1 MSIMRDPAHNP
12 GETLNYKLIM
22 SLVILSSV
30 AEAVICLLMHNITII
45 NQQLRVVYHIV
56 YTKD

>member
-30 AEAVICLLMHNITII
+30 AEAVICLLMHNIAII
-45 NQQLRVVYHIV
+45 NQQLRVV
-56 YTKD
+56 